1 MAKIRISKGRIKEI
15 ANLRMRRLM
24 ELAAMQTREGNP
36 DRAKRYIQIA
46 RRIGMKTRTPMPKEF
61 RYCKSCLQPLIPGL
75 NSSVRLRKGRILI
88 HCEVCDRYIR
98 VRY

>member
-1 MAKIRISKGRIKEI
+1 MAKNKISKQKIKEI

-36 DRAKRYIQIA
+36 ERASRYIHIA

-75 NSSVRLRKGRILI
+75 NSSVRLKKERILI
-88 HCEVCDRYIR
+88 HCKVCNRCIR